1 MRMKTVVATD
11 EALLELLVLSDPQIT
26 AWLDLDHEELRE
38 PRLPY
43 EEAPA
48 ISAWTVPALM

>member
-1 MRMKTVVATD
+1 MGMKTVVATD

-26 AWLDLDHEELRE
+26 AWLDVDLNELRA

-48 ISAWTVPALM
+48 ISARTVPASM